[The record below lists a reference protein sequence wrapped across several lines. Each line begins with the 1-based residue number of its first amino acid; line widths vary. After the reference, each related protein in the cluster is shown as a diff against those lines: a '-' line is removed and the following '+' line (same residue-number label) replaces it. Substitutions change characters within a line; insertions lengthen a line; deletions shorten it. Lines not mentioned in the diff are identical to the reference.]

1 MSEQLEAPPSVGAGA
16 RLEPEPPAA
25 SLASVA
31 DGPMPTSPP
40 SAAAARVPVRGT
52 EPEDGLMLEEHR
64 SAVPASRWPP
74 PRSRGLAVAL
84 ALALALA
91 LAAVAVA
98 AWSLQR
104 TDHALRRA
112 DRLAAELRGV
122 EESLGQR
129 VGALEAE
136 HRPDPADVAEVARA
150 SVFTV
155 VSTTG
160 RGSAWVLGSEDGR
173 SRLVT
178 NFHVVGPRNGPGAR
192 VQVLREEQRLDGEVV
207 VVDERR
213 DLAVVA
219 VAAELPP
226 LPIADAPPRV
236 GDPVMVI
243 GSPLGLEQSVVTGIV
258 SAFRPSHV
266 QISAPLNP
274 GNSGGPVIDADGEVF
289 GVAVLKVGDEA
300 TEAIGLAIPLAEVC
314 AVTAC

>member
-1 MSEQLEAPPSVGAGA
+1 MSEQLEAPPSVGAAA
-16 RLEPEPPAA
+16 RFAPEPPAA
-25 SLASVA
+25 SLASIA
-31 DGPMPTSPP
+31 DPPMPTSPP
-40 SAAAARVPVRGT
+40 TAAADRVSVRGA
-52 EPEDGLMLEEHR
+52 EPEDGLLLEER
-64 SAVPASRWPP
+64 PGAVPAPRRPA
-74 PRSRGLAVAL
+74 PRSRGL

-104 TDHALRRA
+104 TDQALRRA

-136 HRPDPADVAEVARA
+136 PRPDPADVAEVARA

-178 NFHVVGPRNGPGAR
+178 NFHVVGRGNGPGAR

-226 LPIADAPPRV
+226 LPLSDAPPRV

-289 GVAVLKVGDEA
+289 GVAVLTVGDEA